1 MNNYK
6 HFIAGVSNVVL
17 GVVRIIT
24 DNDDGIKP
32 EIASFVKLIDGV
44 KYEDGS
50 YHTYYE
56 EMKAVVKSFIVYWRE
71 TMDLAEKRAD
81 YLCHR
86 VEESVWK
93 EFKELLVLHIV
104 DTISL
109 WKDYEKKILEEF
121 LPIESEPQQK
131 IHDDLT
137 SKFREHMGQLHEI
150 KLHVENMDR
159 REQVLEFAKEQYA
172 KSVESKEKVF
182 QYAHEYLSMLLADH
196 LPEIRGSL
204 KEILNQTQNNL
215 KRLENKRESKVNVLL
230 NRLYDKNKEQLMITR
245 LKCGSSNCHFVEL
258 SNDIEKIRTE
268 LLNSGNHDAVWK
280 VTEKLELFEKRYA
293 EFELIADNLNT
304 LKRELERA
312 YREEG
317 IYESRMTTELPGT
330 KNLCWQ
336 LMGANFTKRKEE
348 LKQLLIKAAKALTTF
363 FVVRGATEERMIY
376 NNEKGPYSID
386 VYGHM
391 VYHFDH
397 GLNKYHM
404 DCEGNYRKPNIKPIA
419 YCDEIGR
426 YILKNDE
433 KIYQTDDCASL
444 YKLGDDTLLK
454 KVSRDC
460 GHSEITKPECEMSIK
475 DPTGDVILPDAQ
487 PVDIKRTLNREVV
500 KYLWDSF
507 GSILPDALYD
517 VCQQQPKNPIHYLAH
532 SLLKHKYSRTSAEL
546 LQKKKESESY
556 HANIL
561 KERKEVTIKES
572 AAWKAGQV
580 KRRKPEESDDSYNRA
595 VHNIY
600 VATDKFI
607 MSLDY
612 YN

>member
-17 GVVRIIT
+17 GVVRVIT

-32 EIASFVKLIDGV
+32 QVASFVKLIDAV
-44 KYEDGS
+44 KYEDGY
-50 YHTYYE
+50 YHTYYD

-71 TMDLAEKRAD
+71 TMDLAVKRAD
-81 YLCHR
+81 YLCHKA
-86 VEESVWK
+86 EETVD
-93 EFKELLVLHIV
+93 KELMVLHV
-104 DTISL
+104 VNTICL
-109 WKDYEKKILEEF
+109 WKDYEKIFLEEF

-137 SKFREHMGQLHEI
+137 SKFREHMSQLHEI
-150 KLHVENMDR
+150 KLRVEKMDR
-159 REQVLEFAKEQYA
+159 KEQVLGFAKEQYA
-172 KSVESKEKVF
+172 KSVESKDKVF
-182 QYAHEYLSMLLADH
+182 LYAHEYLSMLLADH

-204 KEILNQTQNNL
+204 KEILNQTRNNL
-215 KRLENKRESKVNVLL
+215 KQLENERESNVSELL
-230 NRLYDKNKEQLMITR
+230 NKLYDKNKEQLMVTR
-245 LKCGSSNCHFVEL
+245 RKCYGSHCLLVEL
-258 SNDIEKIRTE
+258 GNDIEKIRAE
-268 LLNSGNHDAVWK
+268 VLNSGNHDTIWK
-280 VTEKLELFEKRYA
+280 ITEKLELFEKRYA
-293 EFELIADNLNT
+293 EFERVADNLNT
-304 LKRELERA
+304 LKTELERA
-312 YREEG
+312 YREES
-317 IYESRMTTELPGT
+317 IFESRMTTELPGS
-330 KNLCWQ
+330 KNWCWQ
-336 LMGANFTKRKEE
+336 QMGANFTKRKEE

-363 FVVRGATEERMIY
+363 FIVRSATEERMIY
-376 NNEKGPYSID
+376 NNEIGPYSID

-397 GLNKYHM
+397 GLNKYHL
-404 DCEGNYRKPNIKPIA
+404 DCKGNYRKPYVKPVA

-426 YILKNDE
+426 YILRNDE
-433 KIYQTDDCASL
+433 KIYQKDDCASL

-460 GHSEITKPECEMSIK
+460 GHSESTKAECAMGIQ
-475 DPTGDVILPDAQ
+475 DQTDGVILPDAQ
-487 PVDIKRTLNREVV
+487 PVDIKRTLNGEVV
-500 KYLWDSF
+500 KYLWDSL

-517 VCQQQPKNPIHYLAH
+517 VCHQQPKNPIHYLAH

-561 KERKEVTIKES
+561 KEREEKAIKES
-572 AAWKAGQV
+572 VAWKAVQV
-580 KRRKPEESDDSYNRA
+580 TRRKPEESDDSYNQA
-595 VHNIY
+595 VHDIY